1 MRDHEPDADDRVTAI
16 LDAAADVFFE
26 QGFAGARVDEIARPA
41 HVNKAMLYYHVGD
54 KDALFAAVLRRNL
67 ARALERVRPAV
78 AAAGDPVDKLRA
90 LVDALAENARTEEHL
105 LLIVRELT
113 GGGRHLSDE
122 ILGELVQLAGET
134 WEILGEGA
142 ANGVFRPVHPLAAHL
157 ALVAAVMLL
166 TISAPVRER
175 LRALGL
181 IPAEAPDFPRDIGA
195 FVSDLFL
202 NGIAL
207 PTGGAS

>member
-1 MRDHEPDADDRVTAI
+1 MRDREPEADSRVTEI

-26 QGFAGARVDEIARPA
+26 QGFAGARVDEIARRA
-41 HVNKAMLYYHVGD
+41 NVNKAMLYYHVGD
-54 KDALFAAVLRRNL
+54 KDALFTAVLRRNL

-78 AAAGDPVDKLRA
+78 AAAGDPADKLRA
-90 LVDALAENARTEEHL
+90 LIDALAENARTEEHL

-122 ILGELVQLAGET
+122 ILRELVQLAHET
-134 WEILGEGA
+134 WDVLGEGA
-142 ANGVFRPVHPLAAHL
+142 ESGVFRPVHPLAAHL

-166 TISAPVRER
+166 TISAPVRQR
-175 LRALGL
+175 LRGLDL
-181 IPAEAPDFPRDIGA
+181 IPADAPAFPRDIGA

-202 NGIAL
+202 NGIAH